1 MINFDLKNRV
11 AVVTGGAQGF
21 GLAITERFI
30 ASGASVVIWD
40 IDEEAIKTATK
51 KINSDKV
58 SYQIVDVG
66 NYENIEK
73 NLAEIEKTH
82 KKIDIFINNAGVA
95 GKNTTVV
102 DYPLDEWK
110 KVIDLNLNA
119 VFYCCK
125 AVTPYMIKNNYGRI
139 VNITSGAPLNC
150 FKEYSIYSSTKAS
163 LNSATITASKEIND
177 KNITINLVSPG
188 PIKTNMTSGMK
199 VKFFSMDQAIK
210 DITKLVSKENKING
224 KFIWRGK
231 IIPIFPNLKGINW
244 LKGKATKN
252 YKKI

>member
-30 ASGASVVIWD
+30 ESGASVVIWD
-40 IDEEAIKTATK
+40 IDEEAIKTAIN

-119 VFYCCK
+119 VFYC
-125 AVTPYMIKNNYGRI
+125 
-139 VNITSGAPLNC
+139 L
-150 FKEYSIYSSTKAS
+150 S
-163 LNSATITASKEIND
+163 LIHI
-177 KNITINLVSPG
+177 
-188 PIKTNMTSGMK
+188 
-199 VKFFSMDQAIK
+199 
-210 DITKLVSKENKING
+210 
-224 KFIWRGK
+224 
-231 IIPIFPNLKGINW
+231 
-244 LKGKATKN
+244 
-252 YKKI
+252 

>member
-11 AVVTGGAQGF
+11 AIVTGGAQGF

-30 ASGASVVIWD
+30 ESGASVIIWD
-40 IDEEAIKTATK
+40 IDEEAIKTAIS

-66 NYENIEK
+66 NYESIEK
-73 NLAEIEKTH
+73 NLTEIEKTH

-102 DYPLDEWK
+102 EYPLDEWK

-139 VNITSGAPLNC
+139 VNIASIAGKEGNPNASAYSTSKAGVIGL
-150 FKEYSIYSSTKAS
+150 TKS
-163 LNSATITASKEIND
+163 LSLIHI
-177 KNITINLVSPG
+177 
-188 PIKTNMTSGMK
+188 
-199 VKFFSMDQAIK
+199 
-210 DITKLVSKENKING
+210 
-224 KFIWRGK
+224 
-231 IIPIFPNLKGINW
+231 
-244 LKGKATKN
+244 
-252 YKKI
+252 

>member
-30 ASGASVVIWD
+30 SSGASVVIWD
-40 IDEEAIKTATK
+40 IDEEAIKTAIK

-73 NLAEIEKTH
+73 NLADVEKTH

-95 GKNTTVV
+95 GKNTTVA

-125 AVTPYMIKNNYGRI
+125 AVTPYMIKNNYCLLY
-139 VNITSGAPLNC
+139 TSPSPRDRQ
-150 FKEYSIYSSTKAS
+150 KSRMPSSA
-163 LNSATITASKEIND
+163 
-177 KNITINLVSPG
+177 
-188 PIKTNMTSGMK
+188 
-199 VKFFSMDQAIK
+199 
-210 DITKLVSKENKING
+210 
-224 KFIWRGK
+224 
-231 IIPIFPNLKGINW
+231 
-244 LKGKATKN
+244 
-252 YKKI
+252 